1 MEGKKMMT
9 YERISAETVFKGRVF
24 DVQQEQVRMPDGRE
38 MRVDVVVHGGAVTLV
53 PVDEQ
58 GQVWL
63 IRQYRHPAG
72 KSLLE
77 LPAGVVEKGEDPEAS
92 AQREVREEIG
102 MGARKLEKVGEFFLA
117 PGYSTEFMRV
127 YLATGLFPEALDPD
141 EDEQITVEKVP
152 LDEALRMAEQGEI
165 QDAKTIAALFLARRH
180 LQG

>member
-1 MEGKKMMT
+1 
-9 YERISAETVFKGRVF
+9 
-24 DVQQEQVRMPDGRE
+24 VRFPDGRE
-38 MRVDVVVHGGAVTLV
+38 MRVDVVVHAGAVTLV

-72 KSLLE
+72 KLLLE
-77 LPAGVVEKGEDPEAS
+77 LPAGVVEAGEDPAAS

-102 MGARKLEKVGEFFLA
+102 MGARHLKPVGEFFLA
-117 PGYSTEFMRV
+117 PGYSTELMRV

-152 LDEALRMAEQGEI
+152 FDEALRMAEQGEI

-180 LQG
+180 LQGS